1 MSERDPLVT
10 TNDNIEAGKPDTYQG
25 GVRSAR
31 ERTARAL
38 ESPWVHK
45 LVITLVRLYFPCILP

>member
-45 LVITLVRLYFPCILP
+45 LVITLVRLYC